1 MQTKKQSLIE
11 SFTNVA
17 IGYIIS
23 LLSLFIIFPIL
34 GIESSPSKNFIIT
47 FYFTVISIFRSYI
60 IRRYFNKKLKL
71 EKEIKELENYTTYL
85 ENKNKFNNYI
95 DSFSLESPKWLGG
108 DKAWNIFVLL
118 SYMRD
123 DFKKK

>member
-34 GIESSPSKNFIIT
+34 GIESSTGKNILIT
-47 FYFTVISIFRSYI
+47 LYFTIISVFRSYI
-60 IRRYFNKKLKL
+60 IRRYFNKKLK
-71 EKEIKELENYTTYL
+71 
-85 ENKNKFNNYI
+85 
-95 DSFSLESPKWLGG
+95 
-108 DKAWNIFVLL
+108 
-118 SYMRD
+118 
-123 DFKKK
+123 